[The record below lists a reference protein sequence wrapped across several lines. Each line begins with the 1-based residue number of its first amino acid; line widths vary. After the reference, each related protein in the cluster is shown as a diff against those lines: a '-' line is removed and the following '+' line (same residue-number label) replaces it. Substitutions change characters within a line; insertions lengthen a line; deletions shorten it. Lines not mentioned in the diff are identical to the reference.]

1 MSKKDLSN
9 FHDYIEELLMRKSE
23 TYRTEVSDLEPHTI
37 SLSIEGLVSE
47 IEIALAKRNL
57 EVDPQKTPAL
67 KELVDTE
74 AENMY
79 NDLYNKLDPE
89 NFLTGRR
96 KFATADRIP
105 HTGGDSFTV
114 VLFAKN
120 QAEGRS
126 VFAYFR
132 KMKQQSQR
140 KLIKKLNAYI
150 AKVNR
155 GRKDENQAEKIVSA
169 SFLDITHQEGS
180 EVASQRINA
189 IKQKIAALAVNDKH
203 LSLLTSKF
211 KALGIDLTITKTGD
225 NIEVSI
231 GDARANRQSGSTDEK
246 AKFEQLRKDLLAVL
260 RSIPAQELAEI
271 SGSDSM
277 LSASRKRA
285 ILKVAE
291 AFRKIDGVTI
301 TGLENTKIKKSRS
314 KVEERKTGKVKK
326 AKSFT
331 EDISF
336 TGLASKEKASV
347 RQQPTR
353 LMALINAKLPE
364 TVAKNM
370 GAPRLENRTGR
381 FASSPR
387 VTDIQQTPRGFPSIG
402 YTYEIDPYSVFESTS
417 GTRFASTER
426 DTRSLI
432 DLSIREIAQQ
442 MAIGRFYTRRV

>member
-9 FHDYIEELLMRKSE
+9 FHDYIEELLMKKSE

-37 SLSIEGLVSE
+37 SLSIDGLISE

-57 EVDPQKTPAL
+57 EVDPQKTPEL
-67 KELVDTE
+67 KEIVDTQ
-74 AENMY
+74 AKAMY
-79 NDLYNKLDPE
+79 DDLYNKLDPE

-120 QAEGRS
+120 QSEGRS

-132 KMKQQSQR
+132 KMKQVSQR

-150 AKVNR
+150 KGVK
-155 GRKDENQAEKIVSA
+155 GEKIVSA

-211 KALGIDLTITKTGD
+211 KALGIDLTITKIGD

-231 GDARANRQSGSTDEK
+231 GDARTNRQSGSTDEK
-246 AKFEQLRKDLLAVL
+246 AKFKQLRDDLLAVL

-336 TGLASKEKASV
+336 TGLASKEKDSI

-353 LMALINAKLPE
+353 LMALINAKLPQ

-370 GAPRLENRTGR
+370 GPPRLENRTGR

-387 VTDIQQTPRGFPSIG
+387 VTDVQQTPRGFPSIG
-402 YTYEIDPYSVFESTS
+402 YTYEKDPYSVFESTS
-417 GTRFASTER
+417 GTRFASAER
-426 DTRSLI
+426 DPRSLI